1 MTNYNELIGRH
12 LVLVSLTKG
21 EKPEISRAVDGII
34 EEVDATTMQ
43 NHVFFRIKGEWAV
56 CSSKSDVDAA
66 LAATGKEYL
75 FETAYNYFKI
85 V

>member
-1 MTNYNELIGRH
+1 MTNYNKLIGRH
-12 LVLVSLTKG
+12 LVLVFLTKG

-34 EEVDATTMQ
+34 EEVDATTLE

-56 CSSKSDVDAA
+56 CIGKSDIDTA
-66 LAATGKEYL
+66 LTETGKEYL
-75 FETAYNYFKI
+75 FDTAYKYFKI